1 MLPLPISIITLIENL
16 FNFNDS
22 AYSSILID
30 YSIIGTSLD
39 SNSILLLL
47 NRLIQTIN
55 DKD

>member
-39 SNSILLLL
+39 NNTILLLL